1 MIRIAFVPIDNRPI
15 CYSFSADIA
24 SISTELELIL
34 PSRSMLGGLNT
45 TANTDGLFAWLE
57 NLKNVDLLILSL
69 DTITYGGL
77 VSSRRCNE
85 TFEEIK
91 KRVEKIAEVIKKNN
105 IKTYAFSS
113 VMRISNN
120 NVNEEEKLYWNEYGT
135 KLFEYSYKFHEA
147 LKNNTQP
154 DLPNIPKEILSDYLN
169 TRKRNF
175 EINKLYLDLQKDGL
189 FEYLIFSKDDSGKYG
204 LNVKEAEELNEK
216 IASLK
221 LNALVKTGADEIPFT
236 LLSRAFCEF
245 KNIQPKIYTEYLR
258 PSEIELYS
266 RYEDVSIKASIETQ
280 IIASGAKIANSKDE
294 CDIILVVNNFEK
306 EQGEHVFNIPT
317 KNYEETLEPITKP
330 TFYVDIAYANGADVD
345 FANKVLLFA
354 NERNFLGYSAWNTTS
369 NTVGSAITLALV
381 KNFSTVNDN
390 NFKRSQF
397 IRFMDDYAYQAI
409 CRKVIKNKGFSTDL
423 EILKEEMLPYAEK
436 ISGKINYKPNSL
448 DFTYPWNRSFEVEI
462 ITD

>member
-34 PSRSMLGGLNT
+34 PPRSMLGGLNT

-147 LKNNTQP
+147 LKNNTQG
-154 DLPNIPKEILSDYLN
+154 IIK
-169 TRKRNF
+169 
-175 EINKLYLDLQKDGL
+175 Q
-189 FEYLIFSKDDSGKYG
+189 
-204 LNVKEAEELNEK
+204 
-216 IASLK
+216 IASI
-221 LNALVKTGADEIPFT
+221 N
-236 LLSRAFCEF
+236 
-245 KNIQPKIYTEYLR
+245 N
-258 PSEIELYS
+258 
-266 RYEDVSIKASIETQ
+266 
-280 IIASGAKIANSKDE
+280 
-294 CDIILVVNNFEK
+294 NNFFFI
-306 EQGEHVFNIPT
+306 H
-317 KNYEETLEPITKP
+317 LSPI
-330 TFYVDIAYANGADVD
+330 YRV
-345 FANKVLLFA
+345 
-354 NERNFLGYSAWNTTS
+354 
-369 NTVGSAITLALV
+369 
-381 KNFSTVNDN
+381 
-390 NFKRSQF
+390 
-397 IRFMDDYAYQAI
+397 
-409 CRKVIKNKGFSTDL
+409 
-423 EILKEEMLPYAEK
+423 
-436 ISGKINYKPNSL
+436 
-448 DFTYPWNRSFEVEI
+448 
-462 ITD
+462 